1 MYKIIVL
8 ARKELQ
14 SFFDS
19 LTAYILLVVFLG
31 LSGFFTW
38 MFGSTVFFLNQA
50 SLSVFFAVSFWTLFF
65 FVPAITMRTLA
76 EEQRSG
82 TLELLSTKAISHW
95 EIVLGKFLACFV
107 LVFLSFLFTLPY
119 YITVSLI
126 GEVDHS
132 AVWGGYLGLIL
143 LSASYISLGIFASS
157 LTSNQIVSFL
167 ISLCLISL
175 FHLLFGL
182 MGNSLP
188 SVLGSVF
195 RFLSSEAHYSSIS
208 RGVIDSRDLLYFASM
223 ALLWL
228 FCAQFMLRKRK
239 W

>member
-1 MYKIIVL
+1 MYKIVVL

-38 MFGSTVFFLNQA
+38 LFGSTVFFINQA
-50 SLSVFFAVSFWTLFF
+50 SLGVFFAVSFWTLFF
-65 FVPAITMRTLA
+65 FIPAITMRTLA

-95 EIVLGKFLACFV
+95 EIVLGKFLACLTLVV
-107 LVFLSFLFTLPY
+107 LSLVFTLPY
-119 YITVSLI
+119 YITLSFI

-132 AVWGGYLGLIL
+132 AIWGGYLGLLL
-143 LSASYISLGIFASS
+143 LSVSYISVGIFASS

-167 ISLCLISL
+167 TALCLMSL

-182 MGNSLP
+182 MGNSLSSIP
-188 SVLGSVF
+188 GSVF
-195 RFLSSEAHYSSIS
+195 RFLSSEAHYSSVS
-208 RGVIDSRDLLYFASM
+208 RGVIDSRDLLYFLSM

-228 FCAQFMLRKRK
+228 FGAQFMLSKRK